1 MRALK
6 GFVPVALLTFVIYIL
21 FTGSATLFDIV
32 TGIIIGIICGALFGR
47 FLVEK
52 DSKALSPI
60 RWLWVV
66 IYFIKYMTIIEF
78 KAHWDVIKRTITGD
92 IRPGIVKVPIK
103 VKNEYSRILVANS
116 ITNTPGTVTVDMD
129 DECIYVNWINVVT
142 EDPEEARKH
151 ISEEFEKF
159 AEKIFE

>member
-6 GFVPVALLTFVIYIL
+6 GFIPVALLTFVIYIL

-32 TGIIIGIICGALFGR
+32 TGIVVGIVCGVLFGR

-52 DSKALSPI
+52 DRKALNPA
-60 RWLWVV
+60 RWLWTI
-66 IYFIKYMTIIEF
+66 IYFLKYMTIIEF
-78 KAHWDVIKRTITGD
+78 KAHWDVIKRTITGN

-103 VKNEYSRILVANS
+103 VKNEYARILVANS

-129 DECIYVNWINVVT
+129 DKYIYVNWINVVT
-142 EDPEEARKH
+142 EDPDAAKKH

-159 AEKIFE
+159 AEKILE